1 MFEDIERL
9 MIIVDEAKKTLETL
23 ESNEIVIEYNNAKSN
38 LTEWEGVLKNSM
50 DGTDFSKVEK
60 WIPGRKEGTETI
72 REGRV
77 EIQRKKTSRRK
88 IVSELFIK
96 HFPFLAQKLAHY
108 TLKDVE
114 PELSKEDFEKITL
127 KEESYGYKAI
137 LKASTPPPTDTKQST
152 KKKQR
157 KVKETIKA

>member
-9 MIIVDEAKKTLETL
+9 MIIVDDAKKTLETL
-23 ESNEIVIEYNNAKSN
+23 ESNEIVIEYNNAKN
-38 LTEWEGVLKNSM
+38 DLTRWEGVLQNSIN
-50 DGTDFSKVEK
+50 GTDFSKVNK

-96 HFPFLAQKLAHY
+96 NFPFLAQKLAHY

-127 KEESYGYKAI
+127 REESYGYKAI
-137 LKASTPPPTDTKQST
+137 LKAPTEIKTKTT
-152 KKKQR
+152 KKKTR
-157 KVKETIKA
+157 KVKEAIKA